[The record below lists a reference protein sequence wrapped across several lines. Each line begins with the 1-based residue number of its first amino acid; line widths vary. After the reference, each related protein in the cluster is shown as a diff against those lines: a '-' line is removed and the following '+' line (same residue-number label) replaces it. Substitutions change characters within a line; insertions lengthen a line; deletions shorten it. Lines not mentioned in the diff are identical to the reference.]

1 MGEFVHITQQF
12 FGMLDSVN
20 LSHFVW
26 GVSWPLY
33 GPEQAAAMVK
43 AVTGWD
49 ITLRELLEVGERR
62 VNMMRAFNAREG
74 IARDQ
79 DTLSPKF
86 FDQPLRGGPTDGV
99 KVDRAEFETA
109 LQEYY
114 RRCGWDESNGIP
126 KRETLARLGL
136 DWVADQLGI

>member
-1 MGEFVHITQQF
+1 
-12 FGMLDSVN
+12 MLDSVN
-20 LSHFVW
+20 LCHFVW

-86 FDQPLRGGPTDGV
+86 FDRPLKGGPTDGV